1 MFLQPPGHR
10 ESCEAISMMFLEKK
24 TQRHHDGAQTN
35 HLWGGRASSTARQ
48 NGKSNTTNKKTAGS
62 QLISP
67 LPATL
72 SKPEVTGQK
81 TLMQTISGGCP
92 GMLQQHRVPQ
102 QAQQAG
108 TSCCKPCCKPPST
121 KTRQCSREMYTKARF
136 RALAFI
142 QTHPNHFG
150 LLIPGL
156 PNR

>member
-1 MFLQPPGHR
+1 MVEPRQTTFGGGEGQQCCQAKWKKHHHQQHSRISAYFSP
-10 ESCEAISMMFLEKK
+10 SCHPE
-24 TQRHHDGAQTN
+24 
-35 HLWGGRASSTARQ
+35 Q
-48 NGKSNTTNKKTAGS
+48 NTG
-62 QLISP
+62 
-67 LPATL
+67 
-72 SKPEVTGQK
+72 KPEVTGQK

-92 GMLQQHRVPQ
+92 GMLQQHGVPQ

>member
-1 MFLQPPGHR
+1 
-10 ESCEAISMMFLEKK
+10 MMLLGKK
-24 TQRHHDGAQTN
+24 QRHRGGPQTN
-35 HLWGGRASSTARQ
+35 HLREGQQQCQAKWKKHHHHQQNSRITAYFSPSCHPEQ
-48 NGKSNTTNKKTAGS
+48 NAGKPG
-62 QLISP
+62 
-67 LPATL
+67 
-72 SKPEVTGQK
+72 VTGQK
-81 TLMQTISGGCP
+81 KLLQTISGGCP
-92 GMLQQHRVPQ
+92 GKLQQRRVPQ